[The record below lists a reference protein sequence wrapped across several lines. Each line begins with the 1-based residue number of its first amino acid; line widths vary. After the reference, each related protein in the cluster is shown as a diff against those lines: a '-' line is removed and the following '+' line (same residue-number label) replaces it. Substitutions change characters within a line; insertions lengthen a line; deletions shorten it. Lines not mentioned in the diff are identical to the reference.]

1 MLSSPIESFWLQV
14 IRNQYDLFMPLI
26 RFSMSAKDF
35 SIWDGLKVDMMVVFV
50 VDASNTGIHRLGA
63 GDVVLADGVA
73 VLSVDVRCRRTK
85 VCTYS

>member
-14 IRNQYDLFMPLI
+14 IRNQYDLFMPPI
-26 RFSMSAKDF
+26 RFSMRAKDF

-50 VDASNTGIHRLGA
+50 VDASNTGIHSLGA
-63 GDVVLADGVA
+63 CDVVLADGVA
-73 VLSVDVRCRRTK
+73 VLSVDARCRRTK